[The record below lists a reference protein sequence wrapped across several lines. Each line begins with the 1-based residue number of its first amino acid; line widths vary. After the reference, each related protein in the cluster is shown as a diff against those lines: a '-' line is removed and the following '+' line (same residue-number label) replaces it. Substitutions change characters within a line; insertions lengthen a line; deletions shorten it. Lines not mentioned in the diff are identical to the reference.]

1 MASIRD
7 WPGDVTALAVGHV
20 IGTVIVARAARA
32 SGRVCPASHSI
43 IVTMGFASPATV
55 LLWVLALRPSAGTDA
70 IRTSFDS
77 RVLDNG
83 ALERHQVAHISKPM
97 LRRLHRSQSHQTQ
110 RQARSL
116 QRCGPIASLTTPLQ
130 RAVAY

>member
-55 LLWVLALRPSAGTDA
+55 LLWVLALRPSAGSDA
-70 IRTSFDS
+70 ITLEHYVNVCVCFSVATQCASPRGGPCQAVERTGLCATASDTPASVNGS
-77 RVLDNG
+77 R
-83 ALERHQVAHISKPM
+83 H
-97 LRRLHRSQSHQTQ
+97 
-110 RQARSL
+110 
-116 QRCGPIASLTTPLQ
+116 
-130 RAVAY
+130 

>member
-55 LLWVLALRPSAGTDA
+55 LLWVLALRPAAGPDA
-70 IRTSFDS
+70 IMTQYDIDPVEQAFHCVRCVRCVHCVCSTGS
-77 RVLDNG
+77 
-83 ALERHQVAHISKPM
+83 M
-97 LRRLHRSQSHQTQ
+97 LVSE
-110 RQARSL
+110 
-116 QRCGPIASLTTPLQ
+116 
-130 RAVAY
+130 

>member
-1 MASIRD
+1 MSGSAPMGLSPRGVMASIRD

-70 IRTSFDS
+70 II
-77 RVLDNG
+77 
-83 ALERHQVAHISKPM
+83 ISVIKTVSK
-97 LRRLHRSQSHQTQ
+97 LL
-110 RQARSL
+110 
-116 QRCGPIASLTTPLQ
+116 
-130 RAVAY
+130 